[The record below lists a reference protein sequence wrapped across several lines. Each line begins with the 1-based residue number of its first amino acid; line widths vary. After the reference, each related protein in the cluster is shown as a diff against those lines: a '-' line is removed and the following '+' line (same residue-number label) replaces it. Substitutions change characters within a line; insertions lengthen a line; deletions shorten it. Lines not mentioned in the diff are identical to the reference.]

1 MEMTLSSPFEGIFS
15 PKEINTQKNSL
26 NLNYELSIQIKEEK
40 NFFSWVLRNFTHFFI
55 RSERKLDIYFN
66 SSWESRVLCKFG
78 ILTKIFHTN
87 CTQAVDKVLVRHRTS
102 KNTDI
107 EDNKDNKNASNK
119 WKKIRLLGLQYCK
132 LSFASKIS
140 CWELR
145 LL

>member
-1 MEMTLSSPFEGIFS
+1 M
-15 PKEINTQKNSL
+15 
-26 NLNYELSIQIKEEK
+26 
-40 NFFSWVLRNFTHFFI
+40 FFFPWVLRNFTHFFI

-66 SSWESRVLCKFG
+66 SSWESRVLRKFG

>member
-1 MEMTLSSPFEGIFS
+1 MEMTLSSPFERIFS
-15 PKEINTQKNSL
+15 PKEINTQKKLAQFELWIVNS
-26 NLNYELSIQIKEEK
+26 NKRGKKI
-40 NFFSWVLRNFTHFFI
+40 FSWVLRNFTHFFI

-66 SSWESRVLCKFG
+66 SSWESRVLCKFE